1 MQHSFPGVLGSTNAL
16 LESLLGEPLPPDA
29 RPSQHYTGKERLFMV
44 TARQSAARGEVL
56 ALRAYVLTQ
65 GATDGSMEAPL
76 LHYRLMGSGSS
87 STTQKTQQQRPW
99 TTAKMA
105 RKMAGRGVFTGA
117 LPAIDADMEYYVSR
131 AGLVWPASAP
141 LIPHTVVVV

>member
-1 MQHSFPGVLGSTNAL
+1 MSQLQ
-16 LESLLGEPLPPDA
+16 A
-29 RPSQHYTGKERLFMV
+29 RW
-44 TARQSAARGEVL
+44 EVL

-87 STTQKTQQQRPW
+87 TPQTQQRQSW
-99 TTAKMA
+99 TTVKIV
-105 RKMAGRGVFTGA
+105 RKMAGPGVFTGA
-117 LPAIDADMEYYVSR
+117 LPAIDADMEYYISR

-141 LIPHTVVVV
+141 LIPHTVVVLQGL

>member
-1 MQHSFPGVLGSTNAL
+1 MDTSRQLTNTSAALTNALLATVETTGTIGSVETLMQHSFPGVLGSTIAL

-29 RPSQHYTGKERLFMV
+29 RRSQHCTGKERLFMV

-56 ALRAYVLTQ
+56 ALHAYVLTQ

-87 STTQKTQQQRPW
+87 TPQTQQR
-99 TTAKMA
+99 
-105 RKMAGRGVFTGA
+105 
-117 LPAIDADMEYYVSR
+117 
-131 AGLVWPASAP
+131 
-141 LIPHTVVVV
+141 